1 MFASQK
7 NEKAVQPV
15 PAVQP
20 TLEAADRQLSDRHV
34 VTLSMTESAE
44 EIVQPALQDA
54 AEKTETSPK
63 EVPKRAKLREEPEIP
78 DNNLWIVMPTLA
90 LITFVAALDQSI
102 ISTALPTIAQEFN
115 TTPSEYS
122 WIGTAYLL
130 SQVMMNP
137 INGRLTDIVGR
148 KPALYFAV
156 TVLLVFSTLCA
167 TAKNATWLIIA
178 RAFAGL
184 GGGSIVSLSLI
195 IISDIAPLEKRGAMQ
210 GYMAAI
216 WGIAGSGGPVLGGA
230 LTGSKAGWRWCFYIN
245 LPICALALVLLHFFL
260 KLKRTPRGDVAEL
273 RRSFDFLGLLLVMS
287 GAALII
293 VGFSNAADYGFNNK
307 TAYGVIIG
315 GVVAMA
321 LAVVHCL
328 TTKKNAIIPARLLK
342 TRTPLFFT
350 FGSFFQS
357 LMLMP
362 VNFLLPQFFQGVQ
375 GASSLRSG
383 IDLIPFSI
391 ALSVFGVMAGEITT
405 RLHIVRPVIWTGFV
419 VTALGFG
426 LWYAFMTSTV
436 SYATQEGLQVI
447 PAAGIGMAISTPM
460 LVIQASM
467 PSKDMAASTAAW
479 VLMRSLA
486 ASIGVAIFT
495 AIFNTGL
502 RSRFSKIEGYGTL
515 FVAPTSVE
523 GYKMIHELPE
533 GDIKVQV
540 LKAFADSMRVCWIIG
555 CALICCALA
564 LTLCTKSYSMKRAYI
579 SSADSEAPASPI
591 DEKAD
596 QTLGAGGDVEN
607 DEEELDTRSQ
617 KDIDRHNREMLF
629 VEDGLRETGASLPT
643 SRVQS
648 RIH

>member
-1 MFASQK
+1 MGGQIGVG
-7 NEKAVQPV
+7 EKHAVQEQV
-15 PAVQP
+15 NLGVGSTDQ
-20 TLEAADRQLSDRHV
+20 S
-34 VTLSMTESAE
+34 
-44 EIVQPALQDA
+44 
-54 AEKTETSPK
+54 TSKASP
-63 EVPKRAKLREEPEIP
+63 RRTNLMEEPEIP
-78 DNNLWIVMPTLA
+78 DNNLWIVLPTLA

-102 ISTALPTIAQEFN
+102 ISTALPTIAEEFN

-130 SQVMMNP
+130 AQVMMNP

-156 TVLLVFSTLCA
+156 TFLLVFSTLCA
-167 TAKNATWLIIA
+167 TAKSATWLIVA

-195 IISDIAPLEKRGAMQ
+195 VISDIAPLEKRGAMQ

-230 LTGSKAGWRWCFYIN
+230 LTAGPGWRWCFYIN
-245 LPICALALVLLHFFL
+245 LPICALALALLHFFL

-273 RRSFDFLGLLLVMS
+273 RRSFDFIGLLLVMS

-293 VGFSNAADYGFNNK
+293 VGFSNAADFGFGDK

-321 LAVVHCL
+321 MTVVHCL

-383 IDLIPFSI
+383 VDLIPFSI
-391 ALSVFGVMAGEITT
+391 GLSVFGVIAGEITT
-405 RLHIVRPVIWTGFV
+405 RLHIVRPVIWTGFAL
-419 VTALGFG
+419 TALGFG

-436 SYATQEGLQVI
+436 SYATQEGLQI
-447 PAAGIGMAISTPM
+447 LPAAGIGMAVSTPM

-467 PSKDMAASTAAW
+467 PAKDMAASTAAW

-486 ASIGVAIFT
+486 ASVGVAIFT

-523 GYKMIHELPE
+523 GYKAIHELPE

-564 LTLCTKSYSMKRAYI
+564 LTLCTKSYSMKRVYA
-579 SSADSEAPASPI
+579 SSPDAEAPAPSSPT

-596 QTLGAGGDVEN
+596 EKADGRINLAVGDVAAVN
-607 DEEELDTRSQ
+607 DDDDDELVGCRLQTQR
-617 KDIDRHNREMLF
+617 DIDRNNREMLF
-629 VEDGLRETGASLPT
+629 IEDGLRETAASLPT

-648 RIH
+648 RIR